1 MRSPSLRHVDL
12 QSRRYL
18 GNKTKLLD
26 FIAETVAHHLPQVG
40 ITGRAASVVDIF
52 SGTGSVAAHFN
63 GPNTRVLANDLLPS
77 NQVCL
82 NAWLGPG
89 EVREARVLEAAL
101 VLVSGTAFDA
111 QAPGTPAASA
121 VVEAKYADLV
131 ARLAELPDDG
141 TLAAAYGGTYFSA
154 STARAVAAWRAR
166 LPHVVQAFK
175 LNAREHDVLL
185 AGILYT
191 ADRHAQT
198 FGHFEAYQKSPG
210 AERALCFLLPSVP
223 TAANNRGN
231 VVLGHDATTLAAFL
245 DCDVLYLDP
254 PYNSRQ
260 YGAAYHVLDV
270 LAAGVVP
277 TVEGVARKPAYTLA
291 WESSDY
297 CTKAAPM
304 ALEALVSQ
312 ARARLIVMSYSNME
326 EKGDGRSNA
335 KISGAEIEAIL
346 ARRGRVHVVGRTHKA
361 FSTGKTRLDDHQEL
375 LYVCHVG
382 RFE

>member
-1 MRSPSLRHVDL
+1 MPSPALQSVDL

-26 FIAETVAHHLPQVG
+26 FIDQTVAEHWPQVG
-40 ITGRAASVVDIF
+40 HTERPASVVDIF
-52 SGTGSVAAHFN
+52 AGTGSVAARFN
-63 GPNTRVLANDLLPS
+63 GPQTRVLANDWLPS

-82 NAWLGPG
+82 NAWLGPE
-89 EVREARVLEAAL
+89 EVRESRVREAAVCLVADTVEAGASPDTGAVALERKHAAL
-101 VLVSGTAFDA
+101 VA
-111 QAPGTPAASA
+111 QLQA
-121 VVEAKYADLV
+121 
-131 ARLAELPDDG
+131 LPEDTG
-141 TLAAAYGGTYFSA
+141 WAQAYGGRYFSL
-154 STARAVAAWRAR
+154 STVRAIAAWRSR
-166 LPHVVQAFK
+166 LPYVVQAFK
-175 LNAREHDVLL
+175 LNRREHDVLL

-198 FGHFEAYQKSPG
+198 FGHFEAYQKRPG
-210 AERALCFLLPSVP
+210 AERALSFLLPSVP
-223 TAANNRGN
+223 TALNNAGN
-231 VVLGHDATTLAAFL
+231 AVLGQDATALAGFL

-270 LAAGVVP
+270 LASGVVP
-277 TVEGVARKPAYTLA
+277 VVEGVARKPAYTLA

-297 CTKAAPM
+297 CTKSAPE
-304 ALEALVSQ
+304 ALDALVSR
-312 ARARLIVMSYSNME
+312 ASARLIVMSYSNME

-335 KISGAEIEAIL
+335 KISGAEIEQIL
-346 ARRGRVHVVGRTHKA
+346 GRRGRVHVVGKAHKA

-382 RFE
+382 TSA